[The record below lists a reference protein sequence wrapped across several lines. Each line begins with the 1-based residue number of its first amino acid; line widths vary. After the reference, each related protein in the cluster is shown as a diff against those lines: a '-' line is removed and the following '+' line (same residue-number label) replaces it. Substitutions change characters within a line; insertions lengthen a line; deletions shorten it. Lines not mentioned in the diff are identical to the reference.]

1 MLSRLYIESFALIE
15 RAEIEF
21 GPGLNVITG
30 ETGAG
35 KSILMGALN
44 AILGAPASADLV
56 RSGAE
61 KCIVEG
67 LFETDVDDAGED
79 GGGSLFEDG
88 QLILRR
94 EIRAHGRSRSF
105 VNGAALPFKNLHR
118 LGRLLVDLHGQH
130 EHQTLLDVENHR
142 RFLDETGRLT
152 DLAGKVARG
161 YRDFVESDRSLQRLV
176 AERHDLHKES
186 ELRRFQLDEIR
197 RIAPEP
203 DEEEALEQE
212 VRVLENQESLVE
224 TTAQLRHVLY
234 EDEDSIVDQ
243 LGKARRSLSQLS
255 ETDPAL
261 QTQAQ
266 SLDELI
272 AGVGDIAG
280 QLSEYGHR
288 LQADPHRLEQTRDR
302 LHSLRTLRR
311 KYGDTLADVIALADQ
326 LEDGE
331 SRSRQLEQEI
341 DGVENGRDRCLEE
354 FSRCCVDLSRRRRD
368 ACGKLA
374 RAVEEGLRSLGMAHA
389 AFSVGLQRREIPD
402 GLIEED
408 GRRFA
413 ADENGLEKVEL
424 SVSANAGE
432 EPRPLARIA
441 SGGEISRI
449 MLVLKEI
456 IAHRDLVSTLV
467 FDEID
472 AGISGRIAAAVGRRL
487 QRLAESHQV
496 VVITHLPQIASLA
509 DRHFAVHKRVR
520 DGRTVTEVELL
531 DEAGRADEIAALLA
545 GDTVS
550 DTARQHA
557 EEMLR

>member
-67 LFETDVDDAGED
+67 LFEADSEGED
-79 GGGSLFEDG
+79 DGVSVFEDG

-94 EIRAHGRSRSF
+94 EIRAQGRSRSF

-118 LGRLLVDLHGQH
+118 LGRQLVDLHGQH

-152 DLAGKVARG
+152 DLADEVARA
-161 YRDFVESDRSLQRLV
+161 YRDFVDSDRSLQRLI
-176 AERHDLHKES
+176 AERQDLHNDA
-186 ELRRFQLDEIR
+186 ELHRFQLDEIR

-203 DEEEALEQE
+203 NEEEDLERE
-212 VRVLENQESLVE
+212 VRVLENQKSLVD
-224 TTAQLRHVLY
+224 TTAQLRHTLY

-261 QTQAQ
+261 QAQAQ
-266 SLDELI
+266 SLEELI

-280 QLSEYGHR
+280 QLSEYGRR
-288 LQADPHRLEQTRDR
+288 LQADPERLEQARDR

-311 KYGDTLADVIALADQ
+311 KYGDTLADVIALAQ
-326 LEDGE
+326 RLEDGE
-331 SRSRQLEQEI
+331 SQSQQLEQEI
-341 DGVENGRDRCLEE
+341 HRVENGRDRCLEE
-354 FSRCCVDLSRRRRD
+354 FSRCCVDLSRRRQD

-374 RAVEEGLRSLGMAHA
+374 RAVEEGLRPLGMAHA
-389 AFSVGLQRREIPD
+389 AFSVGLQRRETPD
-402 GLIEED
+402 GVVEEN

-413 ADENGLEKVEL
+413 ADEHGLEKVEL

-432 EPRPLARIA
+432 APRPLTRVA

-456 IAHRDLVSTLV
+456 IAHRDFVSTLV

-472 AGISGRIAAAVGRRL
+472 AGISGRIAAAVGRKL

-509 DRHFAVHKRVR
+509 DRHFAVHKRIR
-520 DGRTVTEVELL
+520 KGRTVTEVNLL
-531 DEAGRADEIAALLA
+531 DKGGRADEIAALLA

-557 EEMLR
+557 EELLG